1 LAFTYEEREALI
13 RSKNPAWLY
22 LLALVLPL
30 TSGCIGAQ
38 LKFRT
43 VIDKTSPGAGGWQE
57 TCLEANVQNMTTGDI
72 YLCSVGIGMP
82 IETGA
87 NGYIAPWY
95 AAEIAADCVNEAAER
110 AIRPAPPSTPAALAC
125 MDFKNQL
132 SAILNKAVYG
142 SRVNLGCNPG
152 IPVTRVNF

>member
-1 LAFTYEEREALI
+1 MT
-13 RSKNPAWLY
+13 RSRNPAWLC
-22 LLALVLPL
+22 LLALPLLL

-43 VIDKTSPGAGGWQE
+43 VVEKTSPGAGGWQE
-57 TCLEANVQNMTTGDI
+57 TCLEANVQNMTTGDT
-72 YLCSVGIGMP
+72 YLCSLGIGMP
-82 IETGA
+82 VETGA
-87 NGYIAPWY
+87 NGYIPSWY
-95 AAEIAADCVNEAAER
+95 AAELAADCVNEAAER
-110 AIRPAPPSTPAALAC
+110 AIRPAPPSTPAAIAC

-132 SAILNKAVYG
+132 NVILNKVVYG